1 MNYMSAIAQTP
12 PEVDSSCCEIL
23 RRSYEAFNARDI
35 EAALVCMD
43 PDVDWPNAL
52 EGGYLYGHKAVHDYW
67 VRQWHMVDPQ
77 VEPVGYSTDK
87 EGNIVVEVHLTV
99 SDLEGNIIVEETVQ
113 HVYLVL
119 QGLIKRMEIRK
130 VAAVNTPAETV
141 REEMDTTTF
150 ERVAPAGGER
160 MAAMATADTAAAVNA
175 TVARN
180 AAATMP
186 AAAGMESRVEPAA

>member
-1 MNYMSAIAQTP
+1 MSVTTHIAP
-12 PEVDSSCCEIL
+12 DVDSICCDIL
-23 RRSYEAFNARDI
+23 RRSYDAFNARDV

-52 EGGYLYGHKAVHDYW
+52 EGGYLYGHKAVHDNW
-67 VRQWHMVDPQ
+67 VRQWHMVDPH
-77 VEPVGYSTDK
+77 VEPVSYINDE
-87 EGNIVVEVHLTV
+87 EGNIVVDVHLTV
-99 SDLEGNIIVEETVQ
+99 YDLEGNVIAEEKVT

-130 VAAVNTPAETV
+130 MPATMNAPAEAV
-141 REEMDTTTF
+141 QQEVDAGFF

-160 MAAMATADTAAAVNA
+160 IAAMAVADTAATVNA

-180 AAATMP
+180 AAA
-186 AAAGMESRVEPAA
+186 AGLVSRVEPAA